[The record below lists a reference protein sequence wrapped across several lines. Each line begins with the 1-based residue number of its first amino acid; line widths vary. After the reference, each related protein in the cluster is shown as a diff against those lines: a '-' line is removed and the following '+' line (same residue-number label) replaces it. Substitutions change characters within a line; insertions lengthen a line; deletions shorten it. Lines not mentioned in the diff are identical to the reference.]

1 MICHIFHITP
11 ISITAKLQP
20 VIQSEMFILELSKA
34 KNDKNN
40 RAEVTGSTC
49 ICIYIFP
56 PAQVY
61 INTLQ
66 FTLIRTTACLLC
78 VYCCV
83 VVAFLLLANVSSFP
97 KGYTVQQTKFSK
109 LQMRDRY
116 HCILISV
123 IIADADGWCI
133 CIYIYISNNP
143 IYPTQTMPWLSVSWW
158 RREPWQS

>member
-20 VIQSEMFILELSKA
+20 VIESEMFILKLSKA

-40 RAEVTGSTC
+40 WEEATGSTR

-61 INTLQ
+61 IKTLQ
-66 FTLIRTTACLLC
+66 FSLIRTTAYLLC
-78 VYCCV
+78 AYCCV
-83 VVAFLLLANVSSFP
+83 VVAILLLANMSSFT
-97 KGYTVQQTKFSK
+97 KGYTVQQTKSSK

-116 HCILISV
+116 HCILSSV

-133 CIYIYISNNP
+133 CIYISNNP